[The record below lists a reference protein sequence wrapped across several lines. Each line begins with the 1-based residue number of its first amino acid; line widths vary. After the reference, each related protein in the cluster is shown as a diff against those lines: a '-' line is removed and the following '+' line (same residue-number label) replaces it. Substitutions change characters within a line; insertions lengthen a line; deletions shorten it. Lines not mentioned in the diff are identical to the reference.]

1 MRDYNAAPEP
11 QEPGGV
17 EPRAEQRVGSRA
29 EPYTEPR
36 VGSRAE
42 PYAEQRVG
50 SRGELAGMTVANP
63 APLGLNV
70 LAFATAVL
78 GCFYTGFIIP
88 YQALVMRPAVGG
100 VLLISGIVLV
110 IAGILEYR
118 KNSMLSATIF
128 TAYGAFL
135 AVIGLVFLPNAGILG
150 FLLSSRSIS
159 FALGLFFLCWAIF
172 NAILFLGSAG
182 VNLLLTGT
190 MLILFLGYVALTV
203 GQLAG
208 NNTVANMIG
217 GWLLI
222 VAALAAWVTS
232 LASLLGSEGTA
243 TRFSLPVRGRGISAV
258 D

>member
-11 QEPGGV
+11 QEP
-17 EPRAEQRVGSRA
+17 
-29 EPYTEPR
+29 TR

-42 PYAEQRVG
+42 PYAEPRVG
-50 SRGELAGMTVANP
+50 PYAGSRAEPAGLTVASP

-88 YQALVMRPAVGG
+88 YQALVMRPAVGA

-150 FLLSSRSIS
+150 FLLSSRSMI
-159 FALGLFFLCWAIF
+159 FALGLFFLCWTIF
-172 NAILFLGSAG
+172 NAILFLGAAG

-232 LASLLGSEGTA
+232 LASLLGSEGSA
-243 TRFSLPVRGRGISAV
+243 ARFSLPAAGRGISAV